1 MNYSNRIVFQSG
13 KRKFDEEIENFNNLS
28 LPSDPF
34 NDKQIIQENH
44 PIRKRLEDKMNASE
58 DSTKLDQEFD
68 GVMRGAMS
76 GATS

>member
-1 MNYSNRIVFQSG
+1 MA
-13 KRKFDEEIENFNNLS
+13 
-28 LPSDPF
+28 LPEDPF
-34 NDKQIIQENH
+34 HDKQIIQENH

-58 DSTKLDQEFD
+58 DHTKLDAEFD